1 VWSCNERVGL
11 SRNCCESANQRRC
24 WSPRLLL
31 LLVVLGQILL
41 FVNQAASSHA
51 NKTIRIGYL
60 MQNMKIAGAINV
72 AMNDGLLVGYNFR
85 YLVIVSYFHCFM
97 LSFLTQLLL

>member
-1 VWSCNERVGL
+1 MMTMG
-11 SRNCCESANQRRC
+11 RRC

-31 LLVVLGQILL
+31 LMVALGQILL

-51 NKTIRIGYL
+51 NNTIRIGYL

-72 AMNDGLLVGYNFR
+72 AIDQAMNDGLLVGYNFR
-85 YLVIVSYFHCFM
+85 YLVIVSYFHDCFM